1 MIRRPPRSTLF
12 PYTTLF
18 RSMKDLS
25 GHANHGTITGT
36 MDVAGKIGRAR
47 HFNGIGDRITAAAI
61 STPLTSITG
70 ATSYPWSSNP
80 SPYYS
85 GIDGGGFSWEL
96 RVMADGRF
104 GATFY
109 QSIGPDVLTEVV
121 SPLAYNDGTWH
132 HAAAVLRSGLVR
144 LYVDGALVA
153 QDTTNP
159 ITSVRTSTQSIVGRV
174 ASDFVGDIDEVVV
187 FSRALSDAEIAG
199 LAPPLP
205 TSAPVLQY
213 DMETLLLDG
222 RMKDLSGHANHGTLS
237 GTTAIAGKI
246 GQARHFNAGDRI
258 TAPAIPVPARDV
270 TVAAW
275 LRWTTNPSP
284 YYSGIQGGDGSWE
297 LRVIADGRFRATFY
311 QSVGPD

>member
-104 GATFY
+104 ASVFY
-109 QSIGPDVLTEVV
+109 QAIGPDVVTERV
-121 SPLAYNDGTWH
+121 SPRTYNDGDWH
-132 HAAAVLRSGLVR
+132 HAAGVLRSGLAE
-144 LYVDGALVA
+144 LYVDGLLVA
-153 QDTTNP
+153 RDTTNP
-159 ITSVRTSTQSIVGRV
+159 ITSVRTSTQTIVGKV
-174 ASDFVGDIDEVVV
+174 ASGFVGDIDEVRVY
-187 FSRALSDAEIAG
+187 SRALSDVEIAAF
-199 LAPPLP
+199 APPP
-205 TSAPVLQY
+205 PADGPVLAY
-213 DMETLLLDG
+213 DMETLL
-222 RMKDLSGHANHGTLS
+222 S
-237 GTTAIAGKI
+237 
-246 GQARHFNAGDRI
+246 
-258 TAPAIPVPARDV
+258 
-270 TVAAW
+270 
-275 LRWTTNPSP
+275 
-284 YYSGIQGGDGSWE
+284 
-297 LRVIADGRFRATFY
+297 
-311 QSVGPD
+311 